1 LRRRTNISR
10 AVLTQLSHFPRRH
23 RIVAAAHRRLSRAA
37 LGALVCLAGV
47 SLSYSRQQPR
57 RLPQA
62 NATPQA
68 RAAQQPSLA
77 QPQDQPQNAVPR
89 PQAAIAVAAAEPD
102 VTQGQQAQAAG
113 QPPDRVFNNGHTSS
127 LTAVAFSP
135 DRHLVATGADDRTIR
150 IWDAATATEQ
160 RVLNGPS
167 ERINAIAFSP
177 DGARLASASG
187 DGTARVWD
195 PATGNP
201 VYSFTLPTKFVEQIA
216 FSSDGKLLAASAGAD
231 DEGGHSYIEV
241 HDASTGARIHG
252 ITLDWNN
259 ATPLLITPDGRL
271 LSSGGA
277 GEDGEYVSAKA
288 WDAGTGRELKSLE
301 VFFGAFSPD
310 GHWGASLEYQQGTQI
325 NLWDIAAGR
334 RVRTINIPGFEV
346 ARAVFTPDGTRVL
359 AVGRRLANG
368 QNPGEGKFFEVAT
381 GKEVQSLPISY
392 AAVAFSADGE
402 WLASGSGSSVK
413 IWDLAAGHEIETL
426 AGQLAAQ
433 DLVFS
438 PDGKQLITG
447 GEALGVWDVTSGKL
461 IRTVE
466 GGVQS
471 LIISPDGRWLAA
483 NPKGSLE
490 IWDTKTWMRVTPA
503 PPSSQYVWWMG
514 FTPPQSSAPDLSA
527 AGLKWWQVGA
537 GQEARSVWGTTF
549 AAALSPDGKILA
561 TAALR
566 QPSASNYDRPNVGI
580 WDASAGRLVLTFAAH
595 EVGVSGLVFSPDGK
609 WLATAGQE
617 SRLDPRNLG
626 ASLASMRHS
635 LKLWDTATWQMR
647 TALQFMGMVG
657 GLGNFSPDGRLLAVT
672 SENSVTLYKVP
683 DGRAVKTF
691 SGAGGVVRFSPDGQW
706 LARASA
712 KGIALW
718 NLAGVGK

>member
-1 LRRRTNISR
+1 MS
-10 AVLTQLSHFPRRH
+10 
-23 RIVAAAHRRLSRAA
+23 
-37 LGALVCLAGV
+37 LACV
-47 SLSYSRQQPR
+47 SLSCSRQQPR
-57 RLPQA
+57 TSPQSNTSTKA
-62 NATPQA
+62 AAT
-68 RAAQQPSLA
+68 SLA
-77 QPQDQPQNAVPR
+77 QASPAQPQVPPPQNPAAQ
-89 PQAAIAVAAAEPD
+89 PQAAIVVAAAQPEE
-102 VTQGQQAQAAG
+102 TQAQQPQAAG
-113 QPPDRVFNNGHTSS
+113 QPPDRLFNNGHTSS
-127 LTAVAFSP
+127 VTAVAFSP
-135 DRHLVATGADDRTIR
+135 DRRLVAKGADDKTIR

-160 RVLNGPS
+160 RVLTGPG

-187 DGTARVWD
+187 DGIVRVWD

-259 ATPLLITPDGRL
+259 ATPLLVTPDGRL

-288 WDAGTGRELKSLE
+288 WDATTGRELQSLE

-310 GHWGASLEYQQGTQI
+310 GRWGASLGYRQGMQI
-325 NLWDIAAGR
+325 HLWDISAGR

-359 AVGRRLANG
+359 VVGRRLQG
-368 QNPGEGKFFEVAT
+368 TQNPGEGRLFEVAT
-381 GKEVQSLPISY
+381 GREVQSLPIPFG
-392 AAVAFSADGE
+392 AVAFSGDGS
-402 WLASGSGSSVK
+402 WLAVSSGSSVG
-413 IWDLAAGHEIETL
+413 IWDLAAGHEVETL

-461 IRTVE
+461 IRTVQ
-466 GGVQS
+466 GGAQS
-471 LIISPDGRWLAA
+471 LIMSPDGRWLAA
-483 NPKGSLE
+483 NPKGGLE

-527 AGLKWWQVGA
+527 AGLKWWQVGS

-566 QPSASNYDRPNVGI
+566 QPGASNYDRPNVGI
-580 WDASAGRLVLTFAAH
+580 WDASSGGLMQTFAAH
-595 EVGVSGLVFSPDGK
+595 EVGVSGLIFSPDGK

-647 TALQFMGMVG
+647 TALQFVGMVG
-657 GLGNFSPDGRLLAVT
+657 GLGNFSPDGRLLGVT
-672 SENSVTLYKVP
+672 SQNSVTLYSVP

-712 KGIALW
+712 NGIALW